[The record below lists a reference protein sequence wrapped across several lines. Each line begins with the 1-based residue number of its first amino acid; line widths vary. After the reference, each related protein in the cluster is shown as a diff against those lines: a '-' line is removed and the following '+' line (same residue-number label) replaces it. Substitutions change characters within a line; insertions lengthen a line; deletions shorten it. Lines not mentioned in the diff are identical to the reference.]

1 MEWQCYT
8 CAQIFPKGSGMSDTA
23 EQLNTQTQNRFL
35 SWLIL
40 LAGVYAVLLSVGMV
54 GSGFKWASGGSEGAR
69 ELFEFAT
76 NPFLALLIGTLATA
90 LVQSSSTVTSVIV
103 GLVAG
108 GLPISIAIP
117 MVMGAN
123 IGTTITNTLV
133 SLGHVR
139 KKSEF
144 RRAFAAATVHDFF
157 NLMAV
162 VIFLPLEIMFGLLEK
177 ASAWLSTHLINAD
190 SMSMKGLNFI
200 KPITKPVISE
210 VKSWVSILPEKFAAI
225 ALIAIG
231 IILIFVSITVIGRVL
246 KGLMVGRAKAIL
258 HGAIGRGP
266 VSGITSGAVVTV
278 LVQSSST
285 TTSLMIPLVG
295 SGVFKP
301 KDIYP
306 FTLGAN
312 IGTTITA
319 LLASTALSGPGAVV
333 GLQIAIVHLLYNLA
347 GVLII
352 FGIPFLRRLPLVAAE
367 RLAEVATKRH
377 SLAAL
382 YVLTVFFLL
391 PGLCVFIM
399 SSMG

>member
-1 MEWQCYT
+1 
-8 CAQIFPKGSGMSDTA
+8 MSETA
-23 EQLNTQTQNRFL
+23 EQITAKTQNRFL

-40 LAGVYAVLLSVGMV
+40 LAGVYAILLSVGMV

-162 VIFLPLEIMFGLLEK
+162 VIFLPLEIMFGFLEK
-177 ASAWLSTHLINAD
+177 ASSWLSSYLIGAD

-200 KPITKPVISE
+200 KPITKPVIGE
-210 VKSWVSILPEKFAAI
+210 VKSLVSVLPEKFAAI
-225 ALIAIG
+225 AMIVIG
-231 IILIFVSITVIGRVL
+231 IILIFISITVIGRVL

-319 LLASTALSGPGAVV
+319 LLASTALSGAGAVV
-333 GLQIAIVHLLYNLA
+333 GLQIAIVHLLYNLL
-347 GVLII
+347 GVLVIY
-352 FGIPFLRRLPLVAAE
+352 GVPFLRRIPLIAAE

-382 YVLTVFFLL
+382 YVLSVFFLL

-399 SSMG
+399 SSWG

>member
-1 MEWQCYT
+1 MTE
-8 CAQIFPKGSGMSDTA
+8 SA
-23 EQLNTQTQNRFL
+23 EQLSNSTQKRIL
-35 SWLIL
+35 SWLLL
-40 LAGVYAVLLSVGMV
+40 LAGVYAILLSVGMV

-69 ELFEFAT
+69 ELFAFAT
-76 NPFLALLIGTLATA
+76 NPFLALLIGILATA

-108 GLPISIAIP
+108 GLPIEIAIP

-157 NLMAV
+157 NLMCV
-162 VIFLPLEIMFGLLEK
+162 IIFLPLEIIFGFLEK
-177 ASAWLSTHLINAD
+177 GSAWLTTYLIGAD
-190 SMSMKGLNFI
+190 SMSMKGFNFI
-200 KPITKPVISE
+200 KPITKPVIGE
-210 VKSWVSILPEKFAAI
+210 LKSLLGVFPDKVAAI
-225 ALIAIG
+225 SLIVIG
-231 IILIFVSITVIGRVL
+231 IILIFVSITIIGRVL
-246 KGLMVGRAKAIL
+246 KGLMVGRAKKIL

-266 VSGITSGAVVTV
+266 ISGITSGAIVTV

-301 KDIYP
+301 RDIYP

-319 LLASTALSGPGAVV
+319 LLAATALSGAGAVV
-333 GLQIAIVHLLYNLA
+333 GLQIALVHLMYNLL
-347 GVLII
+347 GVVVIY
-352 FGIPFLRRLPLVAAE
+352 GIPFLRELPLKAAE

-382 YVLTVFFLL
+382 YVLSVFFLL
-391 PGLCVFIM
+391 PGLCVLVM
-399 SSMG
+399 SSLG